1 MVFPVWETRFLEET
15 VQEERLN
22 RERLQAALE
31 QLFPLG
37 GVEVGRCEA
46 AGRGRPGCEAWVS
59 LGDQNLRLLV
69 EFKQLGSEARLKE
82 AAELLRRRQDE
93 DPSRLWVLAAPF
105 LSPSRQDLLRESNVP
120 FFDLAGNAWIVAD
133 AVHIDR
139 RGFPNPFL
147 EQRRSRGPFSDKASL
162 VLRALI
168 SAGPGRGVRGI
179 AEEVGLS
186 PGYVSKV
193 VQELE
198 ERGYVARREDGLA
211 LRHGQELLQDW
222 VRAYRKRWVER
233 RSYFVPVTRVQAV
246 MDAMRQAS
254 ISDECALTLQAG
266 ASLVAPY
273 ADFDVVDVY
282 VHGIDAAVALARHLD
297 AREVERG
304 ANLRVSVP
312 YYRVSAF
319 FDRQESAGLP
329 VVSDLQLY
337 LDLYD
342 HPLRGRE
349 QAEQILERRLGPKL
363 EAAERE

>member
-1 MVFPVWETRFLEET
+1 
-15 VQEERLN
+15 VQEDRPN
-22 RERLQAALE
+22 RESLQAALK
-31 QLFPLG
+31 QLFPRG
-37 GVEVGRCEA
+37 AVEVGRCEA
-46 AGRGRPGCEAWVS
+46 AGRGRPDCEAWVS
-59 LGDQNLRLLV
+59 LGDRNLRLLV
-69 EFKQLGSEARLKE
+69 EFKQMGSEARLKE
-82 AAELLRRRQDE
+82 AMELLRRRQSE
-93 DPSRLWVLAAPF
+93 HPSRLWVLAAPF
-105 LSPSRQDLLRESNVP
+105 LSSSRQDLLRESGVP

-168 SAGPGRGVRGI
+168 ASGPGRGVRGI
-179 AEEVGLS
+179 AKQVGLS

-222 VRAYRKRWVER
+222 VHAYRRHWIER
-233 RSYFVPVTRVQAV
+233 RGYFVPVTRAQAV
-246 MDAMRQAS
+246 MDAMRKAP
-254 ISDECALTLQAG
+254 ISDEYALALQAG

-282 VHGIDAAVALARHLD
+282 VHGIDAAIALAKQLD
-297 AREVERG
+297 ARAVERG

-312 YYRVSAF
+312 YYRISAF
-319 FDRQESAGLP
+319 FDRQEAAGLP

-342 HPLRGRE
+342 YPLRGRE

-363 EAAERE
+363 QAAERE

>member
-1 MVFPVWETRFLEET
+1 M
-15 VQEERLN
+15 QEDRPK

-31 QLFPLG
+31 QLFPRG

-46 AGRGRPGCEAWVS
+46 AGSGRPDCEARVN
-59 LGDQNLRLLV
+59 LGKQDLRLLV
-69 EFKQLGSEARLKE
+69 EFKQRLGSEARLKE
-82 AAELLRRRQDE
+82 AVELLRRRQDE
-93 DPSRLWVLAAPF
+93 YPSPLRVLAVPF
-105 LSPSRQDLLRESNVP
+105 LSASRQELLRASGVP

-133 AVHIDR
+133 AVHVDR

-168 SAGPGRGVRGI
+168 AFGPGRGVRGI
-179 AEEVGLS
+179 AEQAGLS
-186 PGYVSKV
+186 PGYVSKIV
-193 VQELE
+193 RELE

-222 VRAYRKRWVER
+222 VRAYRKPWVER
-233 RSYFVPVTRVQAV
+233 RSYFVPVARAQAV
-246 MDAMRQAS
+246 MDAIRQAS
-254 ISDECALTLQAG
+254 ISDEHALALQAG

-273 ADFDVVDVY
+273 ADFDVVDIY
-282 VHGIDAAVALARHLD
+282 VHSIEAAAVLASQLN
-297 AREVERG
+297 AREVGRG

-312 YYRVSAF
+312 YYRISAF
-319 FDRQESAGLP
+319 FDRQEAAGLP

-337 LDLYD
+337 LDLFNY
-342 HPLRGRE
+342 PLRGRE
-349 QAEQILERRLGPKL
+349 QAEQILERRLGPRL

>member
-1 MVFPVWETRFLEET
+1 MPGDRP
-15 VQEERLN
+15 N
-22 RERLQAALE
+22 RERLQEALE

-37 GVEVGRCEA
+37 GVEVGQCEA
-46 AGRGRPGCEAWVS
+46 AGRGRPDCEALVS
-59 LGDQNLRLLV
+59 LGRQSLRLLV
-69 EFKQLGSEARLKE
+69 EFKQMGSEARLKE

-93 DPSRLWVLAAPF
+93 HPRSLWVLAAPF
-105 LSPSRQDLLRESNVP
+105 LSSSRQDLLREGGVP

-147 EQRRSRGPFSDKASL
+147 EKRRARGPFSDKASL

-168 SAGPGRGVRGI
+168 SSGPGKGVRGI
-179 AEEVGLS
+179 AEQVGLS

-198 ERGYVARREDGLA
+198 ERGYVARCDDGLA

-222 VRAYRKRWVER
+222 VRAYRRHWAER
-233 RSYFVPVTRVQAV
+233 RSYFVPVTSAVAV
-246 MDAMRQAS
+246 MDAMRESS
-254 ISDECALTLQAG
+254 IDDEYALALQAG

-282 VHGIDAAVALARHLD
+282 VHGIDAAEALARHLD

-312 YYRVSAF
+312 YYRISAF
-319 FDRQESAGLP
+319 FDRQEAAGLS

-342 HPLRGRE
+342 YPLRGRE

>member
-1 MVFPVWETRFLEET
+1 
-15 VQEERLN
+15 VQEVRPD
-22 RERLQAALE
+22 REGVQAALQ
-31 QLFPLG
+31 QLFPRSA
-37 GVEVGRCEA
+37 VELGRCEE
-46 AGRGRPGCEAWVS
+46 AGRGRPDCEAWVN
-59 LGDQNLRLLV
+59 LGEQRLSLLV
-69 EFKQLGSEARLKE
+69 EFKRMGSGARLKE

-93 DPSRLWVLAAPF
+93 HPSRLWVLACPF
-105 LSPSRQDLLRESNVP
+105 LSSSRQEFLRESDVP
-120 FFDLAGNAWIVAD
+120 FFDLAGNAWIVSD
-133 AVHIDR
+133 AVHVDR
-139 RGFPNPFL
+139 RGFPNPFS
-147 EQRRSRGPFSDKASL
+147 EQRRARGPFSDKASL

-168 SAGPGRGVRGI
+168 ASGPGGGVRSI
-179 AEEVGLS
+179 AEQAGLS
-186 PGYVSKV
+186 AGYVSKI

-198 ERGYVARREDGLA
+198 ERGYVARREEGLA
-211 LRHGQELLQDW
+211 LRNGQELLQDW
-222 VRAYRKRWVER
+222 VRAYRKHWVER
-233 RSYFVPVTRVQAV
+233 RGYFLPVPRVQALI
-246 MDAMRQAS
+246 DAIRKAS
-254 ISDECALTLQAG
+254 ISDEYALALQAG

-282 VHGIDAAVALARHLD
+282 VHSIDAAVGLASQLG

-319 FDRQESAGLP
+319 FDRQEAAGLP